1 MSNARLFNKHKNIR
15 ENNVDVIFDD
25 GNEDIVEDWLVE
37 HVEKM
42 DSDVNFVLTT
52 QAPKVRDLYDDD
64 FESEDEDIV
73 DMEFEPDV
81 FQKDPIFHDS
91 QPLQQ

>member
-1 MSNARLFNKHKNIR
+1 
-15 ENNVDVIFDD
+15 
-25 GNEDIVEDWLVE
+25 
-37 HVEKM
+37 M
-42 DSDVNFVLTT
+42 DNDVNFVLTT

-81 FQKDPIFHDS
+81 FKEDPIFMILSLFSSKHEAVTS
-91 QPLQQ
+91 NASTPLQDRANIFV

>member
-37 HVEKM
+37 HVEEI
-42 DSDVNFVLTT
+42 DSDVGFVLTT
-52 QAPKVRDLYDDD
+52 QAPRVRDLYDDD

-81 FQKDPIFHDS
+81 FEEDHV
-91 QPLQQ
+91 